1 MSVEREVAVL
11 DTKVDRLIEDVR
23 CHGIRLARQERLV
36 YIAIGALLL
45 IQFSPML
52 MNFINTERPAY
63 VSQGSPHVPI
73 E

>member
-1 MSVEREVAVL
+1 MTEREIAIL

-23 CHGIRLARQERLV
+23 FNTIRITRQERLV
-36 YIAIGALLL
+36 YIALGALML

-52 MNFINTERPAY
+52 MNFIGTERTPY
-63 VSQGSPHVPI
+63 VSQGSPHGPT